1 MRVTLI
7 TCPPKAVISDARALK
22 FTPMKMIQSGIGDIL
37 EKHFYRNVRKLSAL
51 VRGEY
56 FCQKVYNLIYEA
68 VVTAAI
74 QELTAMAPGE
84 AQMLEMVKRV
94 GLNYNDSVKLY
105 GQKKIDDE
113 FLPRIR
119 RAVTA
124 CCGWPTCTAEGEMR
138 WM

>member
-7 TCPPKAVISDARALK
+7 TCPPKAVISDTRVLK
-22 FTPMKMIQSGIGDIL
+22 FTPMEMIQFDIGDIL

-51 VRGEY
+51 VSGEH

-84 AQMLEMVKRV
+84 AQMLEMVKRI
-94 GLNYNDSVKLY
+94 GLDYNDFVKLY

-113 FLPRIR
+113 FLRQGSGGPLQ
-119 RAVTA
+119 RAVA
-124 CCGWPTCTAEGEMR
+124 GLHVLLRGK
-138 WM
+138 